1 MCKGGGEDGGLV
13 SISLWQN
20 HHLDRN
26 PAYLQGSSTYI
37 HKYTHTSHYM
47 HMCTYL
53 DLNQHVYVR
62 IYIMGDAY
70 VYVQYITAHVHVR
83 TYIFNAPETDSAY
96 IYVQRYTLRFI
107 IYYLILLNLTLADP
121 HTELILARLSYPGQ
135 HQHHC
140 QQHHPKS
147 CNLITNHTPPTPPH
161 HHTAFLMKM

>member
-53 DLNQHVYVR
+53 DLDQHVYVR

-83 TYIFNAPETDSAY
+83 TYIFNAPEINSAY
-96 IYVQRYTLRFI
+96 TYTCKN
-107 IYYLILLNLTLADP
+107 IYYD
-121 HTELILARLSYPGQ
+121 LSFTIWFY
-135 HQHHC
+135 
-140 QQHHPKS
+140 
-147 CNLITNHTPPTPPH
+147 
-161 HHTAFLMKM
+161 